1 MKNLYIFGD
10 SFSTNF
16 STIDEIELS
25 TGINFMP
32 KLPVSSKLEKEKAN
46 LNDWSGLH

>member
-16 STIDEIELS
+16 STIHEIELQDS
-25 TGINFMP
+25 WPILLSNKLVGIEP
-32 KLPVSSKLEKEKAN
+32 KLVQL
-46 LNDWSGLH
+46 